1 MHESMSKNI
10 KIKDS
15 EKKKKRK
22 KNVALER
29 VIKEKR
35 KKYGNVALGILS
47 K

>member
-35 KKYGNVALGILS
+35 KKYRNVAF
-47 K
+47 